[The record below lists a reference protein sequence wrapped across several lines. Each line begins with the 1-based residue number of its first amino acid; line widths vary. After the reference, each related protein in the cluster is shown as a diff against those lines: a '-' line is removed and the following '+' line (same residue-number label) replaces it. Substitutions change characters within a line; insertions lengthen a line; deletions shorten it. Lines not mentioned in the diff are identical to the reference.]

1 MIVVKEEMAGTIPE
15 LIRST
20 RKEKGLTLKE
30 LASLSGHSPSALS
43 RWETGSRSMTVEDFV
58 ALMGCMGVKVLVR

>member
-1 MIVVKEEMAGTIPE
+1 MIVVREEIAGTIPE

-30 LASLSGHSPSALS
+30 LASLSGHSTSALS